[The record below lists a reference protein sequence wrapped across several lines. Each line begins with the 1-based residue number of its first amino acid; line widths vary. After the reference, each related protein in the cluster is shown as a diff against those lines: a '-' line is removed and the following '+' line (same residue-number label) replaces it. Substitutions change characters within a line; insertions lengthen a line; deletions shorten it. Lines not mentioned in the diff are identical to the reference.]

1 MYYKYIM
8 KTRGVLYTA
17 VVLAILTGIVIYMTS
32 NKPVTVTIKPDE
44 TKVTTAPE
52 KQIVKPDDI
61 VEEVIVGGSNDE
73 VIGDQSD
80 DYGPGMTDINKTF
93 V

>member
-1 MYYKYIM
+1 M
-8 KTRGVLYTA
+8 KKRGVLYTA
-17 VVLAILTGIVIYMTS
+17 IVLAILTAIVIYMTS
-32 NKPVTVTIKPDE
+32 SKPVTVTIKPEE
-44 TKVTTAPE
+44 TKVTAAPE

-61 VEEVIVGGSNDE
+61 VEEVIIGGSDDE

-80 DYGPGMTDINKTF
+80 DYGPGMTEINKTF

>member
-1 MYYKYIM
+1 M
-8 KTRGVLYTA
+8 KMRGVLYTA
-17 VVLAILTGIVIYMTS
+17 IVLAILTAVVIYMTS
-32 NKPVTVTIKPDE
+32 SKPLTITTNPEETV
-44 TKVTTAPE
+44 VTTAPE

-61 VEEVIVGGSNDE
+61 VEELIIGKSNDE

-80 DYGPGMTDINKTF
+80 DYGPGMTEINKTF

>member
-1 MYYKYIM
+1 M

-17 VVLAILTGIVIYMTS
+17 LVLAILTAIVIYMTS
-32 NKPVTVTIKPDE
+32 SKPVTVTIKPDE
-44 TKVTTAPE
+44 TKITTAPE

-61 VEEVIVGGSNDE
+61 VEEVIVGGSDDE

>member
-1 MYYKYIM
+1 M

-44 TKVTTAPE
+44 TKVATAPE